1 MAEATALGLT
11 LGAPRRDDDILLS
24 LSLDG
29 KSDLE
34 ESSGD
39 GEESALSNKVWE
51 GDVCEES
58 PAGVCEVQVKEKDA
72 ASQRSEALAEGCV
85 FPTTV
90 RVCETESR
98 E

>member
-1 MAEATALGLT
+1 M
-11 LGAPRRDDDILLS
+11 
-24 LSLDG
+24 
-29 KSDLE
+29 SD
-34 ESSGD
+34 
-39 GEESALSNKVWE
+39 KVWE
-51 GDVCEES
+51 GDVCGEL
-58 PAGVCEVQVKEKDA
+58 PAGVCKDQVKEKDA